1 MPTREST
8 YALWKITPKHYNVS
22 LMSEMCQY
30 SDTSVKKLT
39 PKVIL
44 NTTGCQKVDTRLK
57 TEALQRD
64 EKVTL

>member
-1 MPTREST
+1 
-8 YALWKITPKHYNVS
+8 
-22 LMSEMCQY
+22 MSGMCQY
-30 SDTSVKKLT
+30 SDTSVKKPT

-44 NTTGCQKVDTRLK
+44 NTTWCQKVDTRLK